1 MVRAGA
7 AFALG
12 FLGLRAVVLAGLL
25 VFSAVRLVFLG
36 VRGFLGFLTSFV
48 AVVLSATV
56 ALTVAAGSFSV

>member
-7 AFALG
+7 AFVLG

-48 AVVLSATV
+48 AVVLFATV

>member
-7 AFALG
+7 TFALG

-48 AVVLSATV
+48 AVVLFATV